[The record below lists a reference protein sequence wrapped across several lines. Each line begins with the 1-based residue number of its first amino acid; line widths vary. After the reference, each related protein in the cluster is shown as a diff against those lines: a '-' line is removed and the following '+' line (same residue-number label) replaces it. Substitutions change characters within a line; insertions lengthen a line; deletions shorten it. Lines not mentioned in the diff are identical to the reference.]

1 MSNDDNDDDNV
12 IMFPVGNVVA
22 TAHGNP
28 DDDDGD
34 DGDDGTG
41 GGGGA
46 TGLMLPFIAP
56 AGAAQAAGMP
66 MGPNPAQN
74 PAFNL
79 DPNWMAKRVWAI
91 RYHKTFNADQKQRII
106 YNFIWAH
113 ENGKTSTGCAW
124 IRLRDST
131 KTFLFDGRRARLYV
145 IDPGNPEFTGYLWNT
160 YGLWSSE
167 PLTKRLIGALRDG
180 AMSVGLV
187 RDVRRFSY
195 WDRLKQLLYISTY
208 DGHCY
213 QITGDVDVTRGVTCV
228 PNGTGSAIFLDDDRG
243 STPADPCLG
252 NNRALFT
259 HLIDDLQ
266 YVPTSE
272 GGMSPQIQKTCLGIW
287 LFAIA
292 FPDLLPT
299 KPILLLEGDRG
310 SGKTAAAQRI
320 ALALHGKY
328 MPIQVP
334 KQEDKDFGVKI
345 LRSPMTILDD
355 VNEPVDWLRDTL
367 CTYATGGG
375 WTRRALYTD
384 DAEHVIKPESFLTI
398 TTNNPT
404 TFRQGQ
410 VADRLLILR
419 LERRQE
425 RAGYLGADTLFER
438 IRANRDEIFGEWLM
452 WLNEIVAELRRNTAA
467 VTTKSRMADF
477 AHLAHVIG
485 RVLARPG
492 GPAGDWSPEAIEEML
507 DMMQTERNSLVIEND
522 PLVELLDRW
531 LDHAPNQ
538 GREIKINDLHREL
551 AALAKLTGTTTF
563 RSPKALASRL
573 RETGNALTAHFVL
586 DRRTGHGGAM
596 MYTFRRAV
604 D

>member
-1 MSNDDNDDDNV
+1 MADDDDDNLIV
-12 IMFPVGNVVA
+12 FP
-22 TAHGNP
+22 
-28 DDDDGD
+28 
-34 DGDDGTG
+34 G
-41 GGGGA
+41 GGSGGGWGA
-46 TGLMLPFIAP
+46 AAGAPAGQLLPFIAP
-56 AGAAQAAGMP
+56 AGTAAAASVP

-74 PAFNL
+74 PAFDA
-79 DPNWMAKRVWAI
+79 DPDWRARRVWAI
-91 RYHKTFNADQKQRII
+91 RYNKKYNADQKQRII
-106 YNFIWAH
+106 YNFIWVH
-113 ENGKTSTGCAW
+113 ENSKTPTGCAW

-131 KTFLFDGRRARLYV
+131 KTFLFDGRCARLYA
-145 IDPGNPEFTGYLWNT
+145 IDPGNPAFTGYLWNT

-180 AMSVGLV
+180 AMAVGLM

-195 WDRLKQLLYISTY
+195 WDRQGRALYISTY
-208 DGHCY
+208 DGYGY
-213 QITGDVDVTRGVTCV
+213 QITGDLDLTRGVTCV
-228 PNGTGSAIFLDDDRG
+228 PNGAGPAIFLDDDRG
-243 STPADPCLG
+243 STPADPCVG
-252 NNRALFT
+252 NNRALFAN
-259 HLIDDLQ
+259 LIDDLQ
-266 YVPTSE
+266 YVHTSE
-272 GGMSPQIQKTCLGIW
+272 GGMSPQVQKTCLGIW
-287 LFAIA
+287 LFAMA

-299 KPILLLEGDRG
+299 KPILLIEGDRG

-384 DAEHVIKPESFLTI
+384 DAEHVIKPESFLMI

-419 LERRQE
+419 LERRQD
-425 RAGYLGADTLFER
+425 RGGYLGADTLFER

-452 WLNEIVAELRRNTAA
+452 WLNEIVAELRRNMAP
-467 VTTKSRMADF
+467 VTTQARMADF

-492 GPAGDWSPEAIEEML
+492 GPAGDWSPAAIEEML
-507 DMMQTERNSLVIEND
+507 NMMQTERNNLVIEND

-531 LDHAPNQ
+531 LDHTPNQ

-551 AALAKLTGTTTF
+551 TVLAKLTSTTTF
-563 RSPKALASRL
+563 RSPKALAARL
-573 RETGNALTAHFVL
+573 REAGNALAAHFTM
-586 DRRTGHGGAM
+586 DRRSSHGNVMVYA
-596 MYTFRRAV
+596 FRRAE